1 VELSEDDE
9 NSRCL
14 SCNSLTF
21 CASRESRKSEK
32 SCKLRKSLLQRSVH
46 LSKGIRKITKDYV
59 PLEYAVFSQHGKDDS
74 SSLFTI
80 SEEFCA

>member
-1 VELSEDDE
+1 MALVEDDE

-14 SCNSLTF
+14 SCNTPTF
-21 CASRESRKSEK
+21 CASRKSGISEK

-46 LSKGIRKITKDYV
+46 LRTAIRKITKDFI
-59 PLEYAVFSQHGKDDS
+59 PLGYAVFSHNVNDEN